1 MVERSVARSKVRDTV
16 TEILK
21 LWERVAH

>member
-16 TEILK
+16 TEILT
-21 LWERVAH
+21 LWEQGTA

>member
-16 TEILK
+16 TEILT
-21 LWERVAH
+21 LWEQGAG

>member
-1 MVERSVARSKVRDTV
+1 MVERTIARSKVRDTV